1 MSLQMFDKRK
11 SISLHVRSCR
21 ETTSRPAKNTFFTAH
36 AILQKAVEKKS
47 IANGCAS
54 AASLAK

>member
-21 ETTSRPAKNTFFTAH
+21 ETTSRPVANTFFPVR
-36 AILQKAVEKKS
+36 AILQKAVEKN
-47 IANGCAS
+47 IANGCVS
-54 AASLAK
+54 AASCAK